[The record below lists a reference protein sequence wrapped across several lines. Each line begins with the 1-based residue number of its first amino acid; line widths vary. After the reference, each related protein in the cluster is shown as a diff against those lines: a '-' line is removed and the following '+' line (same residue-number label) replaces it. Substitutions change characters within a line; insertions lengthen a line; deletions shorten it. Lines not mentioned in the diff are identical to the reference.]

1 MKNYTTL
8 IREAS
13 PTLKTLLLPIDDR
26 NNTRAELVLRK
37 CNMEVISSITI
48 IMVIG
53 RDALEYPADYPCQAP
68 AKEFMEWAKSL
79 WSDDPITKEED
90 IEYLCSKRDLREYL
104 LSGKQALRIK

>member
-13 PTLKTLLLPIDDR
+13 PVLETLLLPINDS
-26 NNTRAELVLRK
+26 NNNRAERILQK
-37 CNMEVISSITI
+37 CNMEVISSLTI

-53 RDALEYPADYPCQAP
+53 RDALEYPSDYPCKAP
-68 AKEFMEWAKSL
+68 AKTFMAWAEDL
-79 WSDDPITKEED
+79 WSDNPVTKEGD